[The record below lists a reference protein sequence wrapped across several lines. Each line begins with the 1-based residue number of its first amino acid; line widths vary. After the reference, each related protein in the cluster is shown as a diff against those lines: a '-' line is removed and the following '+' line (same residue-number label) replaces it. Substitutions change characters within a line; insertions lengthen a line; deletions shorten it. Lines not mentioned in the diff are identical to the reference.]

1 MTGMRDHLDR
11 LREVDTVVDISER
24 VHWDGVAE
32 AVAAE
37 ATRHGCPVVRFT
49 ETPGIARLASG
60 VYGGPDQ
67 FCTGETDPW
76 DRINLALGRPA
87 DGSYVNL
94 LDQLARWEPDP
105 IDGRMVTEPEATV
118 RDGIDLYDLGLP
130 VTRDGVP
137 LVSLGVLAV
146 EADDTTTWVPIAG
159 RRRRSTELELSVPQA
174 FAEWCP
180 PKADASVL
188 LGVPVTAL
196 LAALQGWTQGQ
207 PTPDVPAL
215 AAGLGED
222 SLSTVD
228 ERTVPATTEV
238 RIDGRLTVS
247 DPAVN
252 DSQDVAGTQNRA
264 ATADDS
270 LSETTIRGAAWE
282 TGCETVTVSLRTTAI
297 STREKPTI
305 PFAPDGE
312 PLADDIHLACLA
324 EAAKL
329 FRRVNNYWGV
339 SPVQWIQLP
348 VEGRLGLCIVS
359 SEILYAGFEWQLANT
374 LFSFSDLFDKVLV
387 IDEQADPSD
396 LARSI
401 DDMWVKAHPANDWVF
416 SESNAPSAAAPLYRD
431 EEPGSR
437 LYINATWDPR
447 WDEEYIAPRVTMETA
462 FSDSVLASLADRW
475 DEFGLDDAIRP
486 DRLDNHE

>member
-11 LREVDTVVDISER
+11 LRENDTVVEISEL

-37 ATRHGCPVVRFT
+37 ATRHGCPVIRFT

-67 FCTGETDPW
+67 FSTGGKEPW
-76 DRINLALGRPA
+76 DRIDLALGRLS
-87 DGSYVNL
+87 DGSYVDL
-94 LDQLARWEPDP
+94 LDQLARWDPDP
-105 IDGRMVTEPEATV
+105 IDSRMVAEPDATV
-118 RDGIDLYDLGLP
+118 RHGIDLYDLGLP

-137 LVSLGVLAV
+137 LISLGVLAV
-146 EADDTTTWVPIAG
+146 EADDTTTWAPIAG
-159 RRRRSTELELSVPQA
+159 RRRRSTELELSVPRA

-180 PKADASVL
+180 PEADASVL
-188 LGVPVTAL
+188 LGVPAAAL

-215 AAGLGED
+215 AAGLGD
-222 SLSTVD
+222 DPLSTVG
-228 ERTVPATTEV
+228 ERTVPATAEV
-238 RIDGRLTVS
+238 RIDGQLTVL
-247 DPAVN
+247 DQHVN
-252 DSQDVAGTQNRA
+252 NTQDVADAKNRS
-264 ATADDS
+264 ATADYS
-270 LSETTIRGAAWE
+270 MSETTRRGAAWE
-282 TGCETVTVSLRTTAI
+282 TGCKTAIVSLRTTAI
-297 STREKPTI
+297 ATREKPTV
-305 PFAPDGE
+305 PFSPDGE

-387 IDEQADPSD
+387 IGEQADPTD
-396 LARSI
+396 LARAI

-416 SESNAPSAAAPLYRD
+416 SESNAPSAAAPIYRD
-431 EEPGSR
+431 KEPGSR

-475 DEFGLDDAIRP
+475 DEFGLDNAIRP
-486 DRLDNHE
+486 DRLDDHE

>member
-11 LREVDTVVDISER
+11 LRETDDVVDVTER
-24 VHWDGVAE
+24 VHWDGEAE

-37 ATRHGCPVVRFT
+37 ATRHDCPVVRFA
-49 ETPGIARLASG
+49 ETPGLAQLASG

-67 FCTGETDPW
+67 FSTGNKEPW
-76 DRINLALGRPA
+76 SRIDLALGEPSDR
-87 DGSYVNL
+87 SYVDM
-94 LDQLARWEPDP
+94 LDQLVRWGPAP
-105 IDGRMVTEPEATV
+105 IDEQMVAEPEATV

-130 VTRDGVP
+130 MTRDGVP

-146 EADDTTTWVPIAG
+146 EVDDTTTWVPIAG
-159 RRRRSTELELSVPQA
+159 RGRRSTELKLSVPRA

-180 PKADASVL
+180 READASVL
-188 LGVPVTAL
+188 LGVPVAML

-215 AAGLGED
+215 AAGLSD
-222 SLSTVD
+222 DPLSTVD
-228 ERTVPATTEV
+228 GRTIPADAEV
-238 RIDGRLTVS
+238 RIDGELTVA
-247 DPAVN
+247 DHRDG
-252 DSQDVAGTQNRA
+252 DSRDVDGERNRP
-264 ATADDS
+264 ATADDPTS
-270 LSETTIRGAAWE
+270 AATGRGAAWE
-282 TGCETVTVSLRTTAI
+282 TGCETATVTVETTAI
-297 STREKPTI
+297 AARESPTI
-305 PFAPDGE
+305 PFSPSGE
-312 PLADDIHLACLA
+312 ALADDIHLACLA

-339 SPVQWIQLP
+339 SPVRWIQIP

-374 LFSFSDLFDKVLV
+374 LFSFSDLFDKVLIV
-387 IDEQADPSD
+387 DEQVEPTD
-396 LARSI
+396 LARAL

-416 SESNAPSAAAPLYRD
+416 SESNAPSAAAPAYRD
-431 EEPGSR
+431 DDSGSR

-462 FSDSVLASLADRW
+462 FSENVLASLADRW

-486 DRLDNHE
+486 DRFDDDE